1 MICFLTSS
9 PTGPLD
15 HSYKVEGLDSKNHF
29 IENLKHYWKENS
41 RCCLIA
47 ASPDN
52 FQQNDEM
59 CHFFKN
65 AFLKSNFSLSTMDL
79 YDHRYTLTKEKL
91 QSYDVILLGGG
102 HVPTQNQFFQ
112 EIHLKEMIENFD
124 GIIIGISAGS
134 MNSSQVVYA
143 QPELPGEATNPNYQ
157 RWLPGLN
164 LTNVHI
170 LPHYQMVK
178 DTTLDSLKLF
188 EDITYPDSINHEF
201 LVLEDGSYLLIDQE
215 AIVYGKSYLLH
226 DQKLDLLCHENESKR
241 LKK

>member
-15 HSYKVEGLDSKNHF
+15 HSYEVDSLDPKNHF

-65 AFLKSNFSLSTMDL
+65 TFLKSNFSLSTMDL
-79 YDHRYTLTKEKL
+79 YDHRYILTKEKL

-102 HVPTQNQFFQ
+102 HVPTQNKYFQ
-112 EIHLKEMIENFD
+112 EIHLKQIIEDFD

-134 MNSSQVVYA
+134 MNSSQLVYA

-157 RWLPGLN
+157 RWLSGLN
-164 LTNVHI
+164 LTNIHI

-178 DTTLDSLKLF
+178 DATLDGFKLF

-201 LVLEDGSYLLIDQE
+201 LVLEDGSYLLINQE
-215 AIVYGKSYLLH
+215 STVYGKSYILH
-226 DQKLDLLCHENESKR
+226 DQKLDLLCNENESK
-241 LKK
+241 KI

>member
-15 HSYKVEGLDSKNHF
+15 HSYEVDGIDSKNHF

-47 ASPDN
+47 ASPDH

-59 CHFFKN
+59 CHFFKS

-79 YDHRYTLTKEKL
+79 YDHRYALTKEKL
-91 QSYDVILLGGG
+91 LSYDVILLGGG
-102 HVPTQNQFFQ
+102 HVPTQNHYFQ
-112 EIHLKEMIENFD
+112 EIHLEEMIRDFK
-124 GIIIGISAGS
+124 GIVIGISAGS
-134 MNSSQVVYA
+134 MNSSQLVYA
-143 QPELPGEATNPNYQ
+143 QPELSGEATNPNYQ

-164 LTNVHI
+164 ITNIHI

-178 DTTLDSLKLF
+178 DTTIDGLKLF
-188 EDITYPDSINHEF
+188 EDITYLDSINQEF

>member
-15 HSYKVEGLDSKNHF
+15 HSYEVDGLDPKNHF

-52 FQQNDEM
+52 FQQNDAM
-59 CHFFKN
+59 CLFFKN
-65 AFLKSNFSLSTMDL
+65 AFHKSNFTLSTMDL
-79 YDHRYTLTKEKL
+79 YDHRYILTKEKL

-102 HVPTQNQFFQ
+102 HVPTQNKYFQ
-112 EIHLKEMIENFD
+112 EIHLKEIIEDFD

-134 MNSSQVVYA
+134 MNSSQLVYA

-157 RWLPGLN
+157 RWLSGLN
-164 LTNVHI
+164 LTNIHI

-178 DTTLDSLKLF
+178 DATLDGLKLF

-201 LVLEDGSYLLIDQE
+201 LVLEDGSYLLINQE
-215 AIVYGKSYLLH
+215 STVYGKSYILH
-226 DQKLDLLCHENESKR
+226 EQKFDLICNENESK
-241 LKK
+241 KI